1 MRELIPTVVRETA
14 FPLHHRTMAE
24 TKDARRKA
32 KVLEAILDFQKKPAP
47 ERVRLAL
54 SASEAQELAAAE
66 GLPLIRL
73 PGSKTGFKGV
83 VPAPP
88 HDSCLRSSNGE
99 LRFKL
104 QLGSVRQV
112 PSQRLGTC
120 RCLGTYRTAEE
131 AALHYARWLG
141 REMAVAEARALEA
154 ICAKSAVGPLTA
166 EDALRLA
173 ADEGLEL
180 EKTSRPSITGYRGV
194 VRQRN
199 GLFGAQ
205 HFDTKTRKTVWLGML
220 ATAQEAA
227 LTYARYNAGTL
238 VADKEAGDASWSS
251 LGLRAAGH
259 RAQISARRAFAGVRG
274 TAIKRGV
281 KRQRQDTA
289 HDAQDAHNAVP
300 ATSMVLV
307 VEPDEEERASRQTN
321 ENITSSSPLSLMG
334 QAGDGAVDGAAQD
347 CNQHPSSHR

>member
-1 MRELIPTVVRETA
+1 ML
-14 FPLHHRTMAE
+14 
-24 TKDARRKA
+24 
-32 KVLEAILDFQKKPAP
+32 

-104 QLGSVRQV
+104 QLGSV
-112 PSQRLGTC
+112 SHFLGSSSRLGTC
-120 RCLGTYRTAEE
+120 RCLGTFCTAEE
-131 AALHYARWLG
+131 AALHYARFLG
-141 REMAVAEARALEA
+141 REMAVAEAKAMEACYKA
-154 ICAKSAVGPLTA
+154 ICAKSAVGPLRA
-166 EDALRLA
+166 EEALRLA

-205 HFDTKTRKTVWLGML
+205 HFDTKTRKTVWLGMFE
-220 ATAQEAA
+220 TAEEAA

-238 VADKEAGDASWSS
+238 VADKEAADASWSS
-251 LGLRAAGH
+251 SSLRTAGR

-274 TAIKRGV
+274 TAIKREV
-281 KRQRQDTA
+281 KRQRQDSA
-289 HDAQDAHNAVP
+289 HDAHDAVP
-300 ATSMVLV
+300 AT
-307 VEPDEEERASRQTN
+307 T
-321 ENITSSSPLSLMG
+321 
-334 QAGDGAVDGAAQD
+334 
-347 CNQHPSSHR
+347 

>member
-1 MRELIPTVVRETA
+1 
-14 FPLHHRTMAE
+14 MAE
-24 TKDARRKA
+24 TEDARRTA
-32 KVLEAILDFQKKPAP
+32 KVLKAILDFQEKPVL

-104 QLGSVRQV
+104 QLGSV
-112 PSQRLGTC
+112 SHFLGSSSRLGTC
-120 RCLGTYRTAEE
+120 RCLGTFCTAEE
-131 AALHYARWLG
+131 AALHYARFLG
-141 REMAVAEARALEA
+141 REMAVAEAKAMEACYKA
-154 ICAKSAVGPLTA
+154 ICAKSAVGPLRA
-166 EDALRLA
+166 EEALRLA

-205 HFDTKTRKTVWLGML
+205 HFDTKTRKTVWLGMFE
-220 ATAQEAA
+220 TAEEAA

-238 VADKEAGDASWSS
+238 VADKEAADASWSS
-251 LGLRAAGH
+251 SSLRTAGR

-274 TAIKRGV
+274 TAIKREV
-281 KRQRQDTA
+281 KRQRQDSA
-289 HDAQDAHNAVP
+289 HDAHDAVP
-300 ATSMVLV
+300 ATTGARRKRAAAAHPETNTSRVLV
-307 VEPDEEERASRQTN
+307 EEPDEEERASRHTN
-321 ENITSSSPLSLMG
+321 ESFASSNPLSLVG
-334 QAGDGAVDGAAQD
+334 QAGDGAVDGAAQA
-347 CNQHPSSHR
+347 CKPHPSLC